1 MGKYRWIT
9 WGKQERKPN
18 GVFLCTPDKTDII
31 PLFSHLLLA
40 NTVIKRPPSKELN
53 VRCGHGLI
61 NPPRLVYNVHK
72 LQALLCQERRLPVV
86 GTCGN
91 ILGLVYVK
99 WQQLL
104 KAACI
109 SQELGM
115 QLLFSARASVCQL
128 KGQNP
133 PVGNWCKGFARSSI
147 DLEVCQSP
155 STLKSP
161 TGQVSLEAFPRQIEA
176 KIHTQKKNIF
186 LWYWLHIVSDVSVL
200 HQMVKLEWLRFGNQP
215 RLFGEVTWSHFAWGH
230 TGQISKGTV
239 WGCILLPK
247 LHIPQ
252 SWLWSLRCNQV
263 LRERLLHLHF

>member
-72 LQALLCQERRLPVV
+72 LQALLCRERRLPVV

-247 LHIPQ
+247 FHIP
-252 SWLWSLRCNQV
+252 
-263 LRERLLHLHF
+263 

>member
-1 MGKYRWIT
+1 MTVKRMTQHILQENEDILLCLIQNISRFSNKKVGKYRWIT

-18 GVFLCTPDKTDII
+18 GVFLCVPDKTDII

-53 VRCGHGLI
+53 VHCGHGLI

-72 LQALLCQERRLPVV
+72 LQALLCRERRLPVV

-104 KAACI
+104 KAASI

-115 QLLFSARASVCQL
+115 QLLFSAGASVCQL

-161 TGQVSLEAFPRQIEA
+161 NSC
-176 KIHTQKKNIF
+176 
-186 LWYWLHIVSDVSVL
+186 
-200 HQMVKLEWLRFGNQP
+200 EW
-215 RLFGEVTWSHFAWGH
+215 
-230 TGQISKGTV
+230 V
-239 WGCILLPK
+239 WKHSPDK
-247 LHIPQ
+247 
-252 SWLWSLRCNQV
+252 
-263 LRERLLHLHF
+263 

>member
-72 LQALLCQERRLPVV
+72 LQALLCRERRLPVV